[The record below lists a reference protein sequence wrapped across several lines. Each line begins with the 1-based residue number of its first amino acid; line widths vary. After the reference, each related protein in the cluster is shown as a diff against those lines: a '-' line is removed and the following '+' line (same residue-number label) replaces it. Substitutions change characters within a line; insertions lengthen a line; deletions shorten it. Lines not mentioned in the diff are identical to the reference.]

1 MKISTLTLGCLL
13 AAASPTLVNAQT
25 QDEETRA
32 TRSRFQVGGYAEVAF
47 TRNFYTD
54 NIYKNQPSSVNNH
67 GKSHGRFDI
76 PHAVVY
82 LSYDFGKGW
91 KMSSEIEF
99 EHGGAGGAYEKE
111 TDEGGEWEQE
121 TEKGGEVELEQFWI
135 QKTFLPEL
143 NLKVGHIVVP
153 VGLTNTHH
161 EPTEYFTVYR
171 PEGESTIL
179 PCTWHQTGVSLWG
192 RHGDWRYEAQFLP
205 GLDALMFSQE
215 GWIKDGAKSPYEFDV
230 ANKYAVAARVDNYS
244 VPGLR
249 LGLSAYYG
257 HSINNTYET
266 MTGSHYQVKGAVVI
280 GSFDF
285 HYAGHNWIVRGNFDY
300 GTLSDADHL
309 NAVTV
314 NLPNN
319 SPYARTHVGD
329 RAMAGGVEA
338 GYDLFSQVKKL
349 RQKGQRLYLFGRYEY
364 YDSYHPA
371 DGAIDY
377 PYTEKHRL
385 AAGLNYYPI
394 PEVVIKGEYSHRF
407 LKSQYDDEPSVS
419 LGVAYAGFFTK

>member
-13 AAASPTLVNAQT
+13 AAASPALVNAQT

-54 NIYKNQPSSVNNH
+54 NIYKNQPNSVNNH

-266 MTGSHYQVKGAVVI
+266 MTGSHYQVKGAVFI
-280 GSFDF
+280 GSS
-285 HYAGHNWIVRGNFDY
+285 ATAPWPAASRRATTSSRRSRSCARRASASTSSAATSTTTATTPPTGPSTTPTPRS
-300 GTLSDADHL
+300 TA
-309 NAVTV
+309 
-314 NLPNN
+314 
-319 SPYARTHVGD
+319 SPPASTTTPSPKWSS
-329 RAMAGGVEA
+329 RASTPTASSRASTTTSPPYRSEWPT
-338 GYDLFSQVKKL
+338 
-349 RQKGQRLYLFGRYEY
+349 
-364 YDSYHPA
+364 PA
-371 DGAIDY
+371 SSRNKCLTQI
-377 PYTEKHRL
+377 H
-385 AAGLNYYPI
+385 
-394 PEVVIKGEYSHRF
+394 S
-407 LKSQYDDEPSVS
+407 
-419 LGVAYAGFFTK
+419 

>member
-13 AAASPTLVNAQT
+13 AAASPALVNAQT

-280 GSFDF
+280 GSFDL

-309 NAVTV
+309 NAVTA
-314 NLPNN
+314 
-319 SPYARTHVGD
+319 SRRSRSCARRASASTTSART
-329 RAMAGGVEA
+329 RTTTAT
-338 GYDLFSQVKKL
+338 
-349 RQKGQRLYLFGRYEY
+349 
-364 YDSYHPA
+364 P
-371 DGAIDY
+371 
-377 PYTEKHRL
+377 PPT
-385 AAGLNYYPI
+385 
-394 PEVVIKGEYSHRF
+394 
-407 LKSQYDDEPSVS
+407 EPSTTPTPRS
-419 LGVAYAGFFTK
+419 TASPPASTTTPSPRWSSRASTPTASSRASTTTSPPYRSEWPTPASSRNKCLTQIHS

>member
-13 AAASPTLVNAQT
+13 AAASPALVNAQT

-171 PEGESTIL
+171 PEGAR
-179 PCTWHQTGVSLWG
+179 WG
-192 RHGDWRYEAQFLP
+192 
-205 GLDALMFSQE
+205 
-215 GWIKDGAKSPYEFDV
+215 
-230 ANKYAVAARVDNYS
+230 
-244 VPGLR
+244 
-249 LGLSAYYG
+249 
-257 HSINNTYET
+257 
-266 MTGSHYQVKGAVVI
+266 
-280 GSFDF
+280 
-285 HYAGHNWIVRGNFDY
+285 
-300 GTLSDADHL
+300 
-309 NAVTV
+309 
-314 NLPNN
+314 
-319 SPYARTHVGD
+319 
-329 RAMAGGVEA
+329 
-338 GYDLFSQVKKL
+338 
-349 RQKGQRLYLFGRYEY
+349 
-364 YDSYHPA
+364 
-371 DGAIDY
+371 
-377 PYTEKHRL
+377 
-385 AAGLNYYPI
+385 
-394 PEVVIKGEYSHRF
+394 
-407 LKSQYDDEPSVS
+407 
-419 LGVAYAGFFTK
+419 